1 MAKKPAKRNI
11 TNTTEIKAKVDEGI
25 CVLYV
30 GYTADA
36 RLVCPECNH
45 STKRGIVREY
55 KNVLYCSKHCVRRNK
70 HKNSALTGGSQN

>member
-1 MAKKPAKRNI
+1 MAKKPAKKNI
-11 TNTTEIKAKVDEGI
+11 TNTSNVTPKVDDGV

-36 RLVCPECNH
+36 RLVCPECGH

-55 KNVLYCSKHCVRRNK
+55 KNVLYCSGYCVRRNK
-70 HKNSALTGGSQN
+70 HKNSALTGAV

>member
-11 TNTTEIKAKVDEGI
+11 TNTTEIKAKVDEGT

-36 RLVCPECNH
+36 RLVCPECSH
-45 STKRGIVREY
+45 STKRGIL
-55 KNVLYCSKHCVRRNK
+55 KNIGK
-70 HKNSALTGGSQN
+70 